1 MQRPTN
7 NRGAASPPNFVG
19 FSSPIFMNFEIAI
32 VKGKWA
38 GLRKLLTPNGQI
50 TIGREPTTCDFIID
64 DPLLSRKH
72 CTIESNGQFV
82 KLKDLNS
89 RNGTFVNG
97 QKVQEY
103 TITSNDEIKLGHHIL
118 QLLTAKNT
126 SEPISQIMAG
136 LCGRCQKKIFQ
147 KDLLSRRAVRQGNRL
162 YCMQCIE
169 RGIPTGDARGMTT
182 GSIANHTEAQPQ
194 VYREVKD
201 ELTVA
206 VNPDLPPNTP
216 PKIGHYQILE
226 VLGEGGMGYVY
237 KVRHSFLNTVFAIK
251 VIKEEFV
258 SHAEVLERFLQEA
271 RVGVSLDH
279 PHIVKIFDADE
290 VEGIYYIR
298 MEFFPGQNLAGLVK
312 EKGVVDFSTI
322 TRWGTQLADA
332 LNYAHQ
338 QQIIHRD
345 VKPSNVLVN
354 PEGLA
359 KLADFGLA
367 KAWQKAGAPQL
378 TRDRQMLGTIQYI
391 SPEQLKDSK
400 NVDPRADIFSLA
412 ATLYFS
418 LVGIPPFG
426 QEPLGKV
433 MHNIIHAD
441 PFPIQRQ
448 DIPKNLQVVLF
459 KAMEKDPN
467 KRFASMAEFRD
478 ALMQTIGR

>member
-1 MQRPTN
+1 
-7 NRGAASPPNFVG
+7 
-19 FSSPIFMNFEIAI
+19 MNFELAV

-38 GLRKLLTPNGQI
+38 GLRKVLTPNGQI

-72 CTIESNGQFV
+72 CTVEFNGQQV

-97 QKVQEY
+97 QRIQEY
-103 TITSNDEIKLGHHIL
+103 TLTPKDEIKLGHHIV
-118 QLLTAKNT
+118 QIIPQTTTNPA
-126 SEPISQIMAG
+126 SQIVAG
-136 LCGRCQKKIFQ
+136 FCGRCQKKILQ
-147 KDLLSRRAVRQGNRL
+147 KDLVSKQAVRQGNRL

-169 RGIPTGDARGMTT
+169 KGIASEPR
-182 GSIANHTEAQPQ
+182 IAPSGTISRTAPQP
-194 VYREVKD
+194 EISKDVKD
-201 ELTVA
+201 EMTVA
-206 VNPDLPPNTP
+206 MNPELPPNTP
-216 PKIGHYQILE
+216 HKIGHYQILE

-237 KVRHSFLNTVFAIK
+237 KARHSFLNSVFAIK

-298 MEFFPGQNLAGLVK
+298 MEFFPGKNLAGLVK
-312 EKGVVDFSTI
+312 EKGPIEPVTL
-322 TRWGTQLADA
+322 TRWGSELADA

-354 PEGLA
+354 PDGLV

-378 TRDRQMLGTIQYI
+378 TRERQMLGTLQYI

-412 ATLYFS
+412 ASLYFA
-418 LVGIPPFG
+418 LVGTPPFG

-433 MHNIIHAD
+433 MHNIVHAD
-441 PFPIQRQ
+441 PAPIQRPN
-448 DIPKNLQVVLF
+448 IPKSLQAVLF
-459 KAMEKDPN
+459 KALAKSVND
-467 KRFASMAEFRD
+467 RYSTMAEFRD
-478 ALMQTIGR
+478 ALTQTIGG